1 MLAEKKLMHLLH
13 SLSKE
18 DEYATITIGD
28 FDILVRVFDLASKLS
43 LQTTVYHGG
52 NYIPKSVRQT
62 LTQRTAPIH
71 GEISTFLT
79 VEESQ
84 FKVMLNYLG
93 VLNST
98 NKTSIKEL
106 LEEFSIIAEKW
117 RGYLDEQDR
126 NDLVHIPVK

>member
-43 LQTTVYHGG
+43 LQTSVYHGG

-62 LTQRTAPIH
+62 LTQRSISLPS
-71 GEISTFLT
+71 EISTYLAID
-79 VEESQ
+79 ESQ
-84 FKVMLNYLG
+84 FKVTLNYLG
-93 VLNST
+93 VLNGS

-106 LEEFSIIAEKW
+106 LEEFSTIAEKW

-126 NDLVHIPVK
+126 NDLVYIPVK